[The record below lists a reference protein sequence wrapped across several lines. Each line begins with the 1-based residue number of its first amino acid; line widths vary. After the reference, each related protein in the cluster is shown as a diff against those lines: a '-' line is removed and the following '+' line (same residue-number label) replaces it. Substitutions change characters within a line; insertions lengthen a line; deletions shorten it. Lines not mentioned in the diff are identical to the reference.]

1 VTDQGWNAPVPLQSP
16 RNFLVHRSL
25 IGQMVAREIVG
36 RYKGSVLGLTWSILH
51 PILMLAVYTFVF
63 SVVMRA
69 RWNAPSAD
77 DSRTQFALL
86 LFAGMIVHSFFSEV
100 LTRAPGLIVG
110 NVNYVK
116 KVVFPLEILPVVTTL
131 VALFHVV
138 VSLSVLLLAFALFN
152 HHLHWT
158 AALAPLVLLPLL
170 LVNLGVGW
178 MLASLGVYSRDLGQV
193 VGLASTVLLFLS
205 PVFYPV
211 SSLPAAVQP
220 WMLINPLTFII
231 EQMRA
236 VVIWG
241 QAPDWAGLG
250 LYAVLSALFAWAG
263 FLWFQKTRRGFAD
276 VI

>member
-1 VTDQGWNAPVPLQSP
+1 MHYGWNDAAPRHSL

-25 IGQMVAREIVG
+25 IGQMAVREIIG
-36 RYKGSVLGLTWSILH
+36 RYKGSVLGLTWSIVH
-51 PILMLAVYTFVF
+51 PILMLSVYTFVF

-100 LTRAPGLIVG
+100 MNRAPGLIVG
-110 NVNYVK
+110 NVNFVK
-116 KVVFPLEILPVVTTL
+116 KVVFPLEILPVITSL
-131 VALFHVV
+131 VALFHAL
-138 VSLSVLLLAFALFN
+138 VSLIVLLLVYAVFN
-152 HHLHWT
+152 QHLHWT
-158 AALAPLVLLPLL
+158 AVLAPLVLFPLL
-170 LVNLGVGW
+170 LINLGVGW
-178 MLASLGVYSRDLGQV
+178 MLASLGVYSRDLGQI
-193 VGLASTVLLFLS
+193 VGLVTTVLLFLS

-220 WMLINPLTFII
+220 WMVINPLTFII

-236 VVIWG
+236 VLIWG
-241 QAPDWAGLG
+241 HVPDWSGLAV
-250 LYAVLSALFAWAG
+250 YAILSALFAWAG
-263 FLWFQKTRRGFAD
+263 YLWFQKTRKGFAD

>member
-1 VTDQGWNAPVPLQSP
+1 MQQGWNDTAPQHSL

-25 IGQMVAREIVG
+25 IGQMAVREIIG
-36 RYKGSVLGLTWSILH
+36 RYKGSVLGLTWSIVH
-51 PILMLAVYTFVF
+51 PILMLSVYTFVF

-69 RWNAPSAD
+69 RWNAPAAD

-100 LTRAPGLIVG
+100 VNRTPGLIVG
-110 NVNYVK
+110 NVNFVK
-116 KVVFPLEILPVVTTL
+116 KVVFPLEILPVITSV
-131 VALFHVV
+131 VALFHAM
-138 VSLSVLLLAFALFN
+138 VSLAVLLLAYALFN

-158 AALAPLVLLPLL
+158 ALLAPLVLFPLL

-178 MLASLGVYSRDLGQV
+178 MLASLGVYSRDIGQI
-193 VGLASTVLLFLS
+193 VGLVTTVLLFLS

-220 WMLINPLTFII
+220 WMVINPLTFII

-236 VVIWG
+236 VLIWG
-241 QAPDWAGLG
+241 HAPDWPGLAV
-250 LYAVLSALFAWAG
+250 YAILSALFAWAG
-263 FLWFQKTRRGFAD
+263 YLWFQKTRKGFAD